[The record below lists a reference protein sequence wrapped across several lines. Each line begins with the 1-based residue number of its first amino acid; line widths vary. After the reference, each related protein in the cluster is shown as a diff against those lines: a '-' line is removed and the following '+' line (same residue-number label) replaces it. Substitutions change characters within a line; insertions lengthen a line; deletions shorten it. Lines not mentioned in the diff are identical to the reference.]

1 MLVQALSR
9 LGFKQ
14 WEDFVVEDNSDGNGE
29 FISQWH
35 SELPQPTK
43 DEIEVAHAEW
53 RAEQDA
59 TEYKRLRAPEYPAI
73 GDQLDALL
81 KHLNYRRTQ
90 GDELVQDLDDII
102 ASWLSVKQRFP
113 KND

>member
-1 MLVQALSR
+1 MITSTGLQK
-9 LGFKQ
+9 LGFVSGV
-14 WEDFVVEDNSDGNGE
+14 DFTLQDDGDGAYIAEWNAKE
-29 FISQWH
+29 RS
-35 SELPQPTK
+35 QPTEA
-43 DEIEVAHAEW
+43 EIETAHAEW
-53 RAEQDA
+53 QTAHDA
-59 TEYKRLRAPEYPAI
+59 TEYQRLRAPEYPPI

-90 GDELVQDLDDII
+90 GDELVQELDDII